1 MSEWHE
7 LIRRIEDELALLEGE
22 LSGVKP
28 LFDKL
33 RDSDPDFVEMRAA
46 ALSIHSFYN
55 GCENV
60 FALVAKHFDKRVP
73 SGLKWHRQLLDQMC
87 EATEYRPAIISQQEY
102 DMLAEYLTFRHL
114 VRHSYPGSLSWY
126 RFSEIARDLYSA
138 HRLIERRIRA
148 FLSFLNGGTEQ

>member
-7 LIRRIEDELALLEGE
+7 LIRRIENELDLLTEE

-28 LFDKL
+28 LFEKL
-33 RDSDPDFVEMRAA
+33 RDHDPDPVEMRAA

-60 FALVAKHFDKRVP
+60 FALIAKHFDRHVP
-73 SGLKWHRQLLDQMC
+73 NGFKWHRQLLDQMR
-87 EATEYRPAIISQQEY
+87 EATEQRPAIISQQEY

-126 RFSEIARDLYSA
+126 RFSEIARELHSS
-138 HRLIERRIRA
+138 HRQIEGRIRE
-148 FLSFLNGGTEQ
+148 FLALLKDSAD